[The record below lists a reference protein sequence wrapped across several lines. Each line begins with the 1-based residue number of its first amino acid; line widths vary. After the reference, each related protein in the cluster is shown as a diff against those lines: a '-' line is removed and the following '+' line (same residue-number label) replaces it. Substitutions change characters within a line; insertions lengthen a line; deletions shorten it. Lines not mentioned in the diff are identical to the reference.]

1 MTKFLIIRFSSIGDI
16 IQCMGII
23 GGIRERFADV
33 EIHWITRKDMVGTL
47 SMDGRIDK
55 IWAFDKETGLA
66 GLLKMAADLRKEHF
80 DYIYDAHSNIRSNIL
95 KLIVSPLPFVKPYVA
110 LRSKE
115 RGKRFL
121 LFKLGINHF
130 DKPFRGMVSFQKPLK
145 KWGITHFADNYHD
158 WHFPDEIRS
167 KYENFVTK
175 DMITLVPSANWEMK
189 RWPVS
194 YWKELVAL
202 LPEYKFVIL
211 AGPKDTFCDVNG
223 RTKIDVTMV
232 SDAEALDEVVVTAMG
247 IKRES
252 KTLTYSAQ
260 TVGGKDLN
268 EIKNVNMINSLQGKS
283 AGLQITPNSTGA
295 GGSSKILFRGNKSI
309 SGNNQPLIVVD
320 GVPMMMNVSD
330 SQIDGSY
337 GGGRDG
343 GDAMSTINPDDIA
356 QITLLKGASA
366 AALYV
371 PHPPIPSNAHPYGF
385 L

>member
-55 IWAFDKETGLA
+55 IWVFDKGTGLA

-95 KLIVSPLPFVKPYVA
+95 KLIVAPLPFAKPYVA

-145 KWGITHFADNYHD
+145 KWGITHFPDTYRD

-167 KYENFVTK
+167 RYEDFITK
-175 DMITLVPSANWEMK
+175 DMVTLVPSANWEMK
-189 RWPVS
+189 RWPVA
-194 YWKELVAL
+194 YWKALVAL
-202 LPEYKFVIL
+202 LPEYRFVIL
-211 AGPKDTFCDVNG
+211 AGPKDTFCEEIRSAAPERVINLAGKTSLMESSYIVLRSNLVISADTGFMHAADLFRVPAFALMGPTAFGFPTGPTVEILETALPCRPCTKDG
-223 RTKIDVTMV
+223 RGKCKLAVYQKCMV
-232 SDAEALDEVVVTAMG
+232 D
-247 IKRES
+247 
-252 KTLTYSAQ
+252 
-260 TVGGKDLN
+260 
-268 EIKNVNMINSLQGKS
+268 
-283 AGLQITPNSTGA
+283 ITPQQVA
-295 GGSSKILFRGNKSI
+295 EKI
-309 SGNNQPLIVVD
+309 
-320 GVPMMMNVSD
+320 
-330 SQIDGSY
+330 
-337 GGGRDG
+337 
-343 GDAMSTINPDDIA
+343 IA
-356 QITLLKGASA
+356 SLG
-366 AALYV
+366 
-371 PHPPIPSNAHPYGF
+371 
-385 L
+385 

>member
-145 KWGITHFADNYHD
+145 KWGITHFPDNYHD

-202 LPEYKFVIL
+202 LPEYRFFIL
-211 AGPKDTFCDVNG
+211 AGPKDTFCEEIRSAAPERVVNLAGQTSLMESSYIVLRSNLVISADTGFMHAADLFRVPAFALMGPTAFGFPTGPTVEILETALPCRPCTKDG
-223 RTKIDVTMV
+223 RGKCRLAVYQKCMV
-232 SDAEALDEVVVTAMG
+232 D
-247 IKRES
+247 
-252 KTLTYSAQ
+252 
-260 TVGGKDLN
+260 
-268 EIKNVNMINSLQGKS
+268 
-283 AGLQITPNSTGA
+283 ITPQQVA
-295 GGSSKILFRGNKSI
+295 EKI
-309 SGNNQPLIVVD
+309 
-320 GVPMMMNVSD
+320 
-330 SQIDGSY
+330 
-337 GGGRDG
+337 
-343 GDAMSTINPDDIA
+343 IA
-356 QITLLKGASA
+356 SLG
-366 AALYV
+366 
-371 PHPPIPSNAHPYGF
+371 
-385 L
+385 